1 MLIKYVNSGKP
12 FGNALAN
19 SEGYFIHL
27 ASTLE
32 AGLVVQPNL
41 DTPMALRD
49 FVLIRLQ
56 ILMIEGPP
64 QGFVYFEIQLDLLAI

>member
-1 MLIKYVNSGKP
+1 MSIQASPLEMHWQTVKGI
-12 FGNALAN
+12 L
-19 SEGYFIHL
+19 IHL

-49 FVLIRLQ
+49 FVLNLASDLDDRRSTS
-56 ILMIEGPP
+56 
-64 QGFVYFEIQLDLLAI
+64 GFCVFRDPT